1 MKAKPMKQDH
11 EKESHD
17 LYSDVIARIGNN
29 HRIILVRSPSQYIL
43 QRSKA
48 SSWYSFSFHTDVR
61 SLTRKLKNLG
71 LDTSCTDTMVPVR
84 ELKL

>member
-17 LYSDVIARIGNN
+17 NYSDIIARIGNN

-43 QRSKA
+43 QRSKGNG
-48 SSWYSFSFHTDVR
+48 WHGFSFHTDVV
-61 SLTRKLKNLG
+61 SLRRKLKNLQ
-71 LDTSCTDTMVPVR
+71 LDDSCTDTMVPVR
-84 ELKL
+84 ELTL